1 VSIEGRIA
9 VDALFHEKDGSAIS
23 VVTLQG
29 SKAYASGKVAIVS
42 GTASNSTPVSFFPQ
56 SGVPYRDASGEL
68 VTFSSVSVL
77 AAFGQ
82 DINVEAI
89 GIGPSFE
96 YPDVFSSFYSG
107 GDIVSVTQL
116 QYVAEEIRVRATSST
131 QSSYTL
137 VLYGV

>member
-1 VSIEGRIA
+1 MSIEGRIS

-29 SKAYASGKVAIVS
+29 SKAYGSGKVAIVS

-89 GIGPSFE
+89 GIGQGFE
-96 YPDVFSSFYSG
+96 EPGVFSSFYSG
-107 GDIVSVTQL
+107 GDIASVTQL
-116 QYVAEEIRVRATSST
+116 QYVAEEIRVRAASST

>member
-1 VSIEGRIA
+1 MSIEGRIA

-42 GTASNSTPVSFFPQ
+42 GTASTSTPVSFFPQ

-68 VTFSSVSVL
+68 VTFSSVSIL

-82 DINVEAI
+82 DIVVEAL
-89 GIGPSFE
+89 GIGPGFE
-96 YPDVFSSFYSG
+96 EPGVFSLMYSN

-116 QYVAEEIRVRATSST
+116 PYVTDEIRVRAVNAS
-131 QSSYTL
+131 SSYTL
-137 VLYGV
+137 VLYGS